1 MNSKKET
8 TQPAPAPANANAP
21 NAPADGATPE
31 TRTPET
37 PPGAT
42 SPADGIAPE
51 TQTPETP
58 PNSRQPA
65 PAALTPP
72 PTFTAPADMNNN
84 KETTQPADPTPP
96 ANAPDSPADSVA
108 SETRHPETPPN
119 PRPPAPADMN
129 NDKEATQ
136 PDNPAPPANIPYAP
150 ADSATP
156 ETRTPETPPDPR
168 QPAPTA
174 MNSDKETTQP
184 ADGAAPETPP
194 HRPRRTVLA
203 RQINPTIATA
213 PQPTQPRP
221 AALTPPPPSAPAEF
235 LQTQNPLAPDTPD
248 TPAPP
253 TLTPPPPSAPAEFL
267 NAQQPAP
274 IPEVK
279 TPTQLMQDF
288 LHPPAPPET
297 QPTPEAPPQ
306 PTIIRGLILA
316 QDERIIKTLQ
326 PDNGMTEA
334 PPTSGPSLIL
344 TNRRLIAF
352 RGSKGYRD
360 TQIALLTGIT
370 QFSVHTGQRNWS
382 AIAQGILLIAAGAL
396 LYGIVGYWLAG
407 QFSGPNIPALNI
419 DLAPLIALL
428 VILAGLLILLQNYF
442 TRPAGAIIFRG
453 PGLELAFPI
462 PSALPQDQIYGFLYL
477 TQSAARRAT
486 PEPQPHPP

>member
-1 MNSKKET
+1 MNTEKET
-8 TQPAPAPANANAP
+8 TQPANPNPPPNAP
-21 NAPADGATPE
+21 NAPAPGAAPETPPRATSPADDIAPE

-37 PPGAT
+37 PPQ
-42 SPADGIAPE
+42 P
-51 TQTPETP
+51 
-58 PNSRQPA
+58 RQPA

-72 PTFTAPADMNNN
+72 PTFTAPADMNN
-84 KETTQPADPTPP
+84 
-96 ANAPDSPADSVA
+96 
-108 SETRHPETPPN
+108 
-119 PRPPAPADMN
+119 
-129 NDKEATQ
+129 
-136 PDNPAPPANIPYAP
+136 
-150 ADSATP
+150 
-156 ETRTPETPPDPR
+156 
-168 QPAPTA
+168 
-174 MNSDKETTQP
+174 DKETTQP
-184 ADGAAPETPP
+184 AAPDSPADGIAPETHTPETPPQPRQPAPAAMNNDKETTQPAAPPPPANAPDAPANGATPKTPPNP

-203 RQINPTIATA
+203 RQISPAIATG
-213 PQPTQPRP
+213 PTPPQPRP

-235 LQTQNPLAPDTPD
+235 LQTQNPLAPNAPEP
-248 TPAPP
+248 PAPP

-279 TPTQLMQDF
+279 TPAQLMQDF
-288 LHPPAPPET
+288 LRPPAPPET

-352 RGSKGYRD
+352 RGIKGYRD

-486 PEPQPHPP
+486 PESPQQPHPP